1 MKKYGIRKIILIGLI
16 SVLCTQSSVGLVGSV
31 EGDINYSYN
40 YGEYDTEILDYK
52 IDDDFIYSDFE
63 EKGESIS
70 LEIDKDMQYVK
81 LNGVYYDF
89 EDYNL
94 GLAKQASDLYDNGI
108 SKTIVEEMK
117 SYPPIQNI
125 DMYVEKKTSDTLNL
139 KTEFNRSIA
148 PQASYGTFYYKGE
161 YKKVNI
167 ALSLTSGAILVA
179 WGFLTGGLTGIFT
192 TAAVKTFI
200 SSFLRAIGKNFL
212 TTILYYKKWQAILNS
227 RGTTTERRQAG
238 ALREDGKTKFWDT
251 KKYDRT
257 FETQRPV

>member
-1 MKKYGIRKIILIGLI
+1 M
-16 SVLCTQSSVGLVGSV
+16 
-31 EGDINYSYN
+31 
-40 YGEYDTEILDYK
+40 
-52 IDDDFIYSDFE
+52 
-63 EKGESIS
+63 
-70 LEIDKDMQYVK
+70 
-81 LNGVYYDF
+81 
-89 EDYNL
+89 
-94 GLAKQASDLYDNGI
+94 
-108 SKTIVEEMK
+108 
-117 SYPPIQNI
+117 
-125 DMYVEKKTSDTLNL
+125 NL
-139 KTEFNRSIA
+139 KTEFDRSIV

-200 SSFLRAIGKNFL
+200 SSFLSAIEKNFL
-212 TTILYYKKWQAILNS
+212 TTTLYYKKWQAILNS